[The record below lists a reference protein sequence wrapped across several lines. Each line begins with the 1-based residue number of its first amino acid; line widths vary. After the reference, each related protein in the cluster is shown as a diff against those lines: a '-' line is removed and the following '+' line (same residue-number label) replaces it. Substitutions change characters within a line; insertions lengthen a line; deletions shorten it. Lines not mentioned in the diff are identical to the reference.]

1 MIKSTIDLQQT
12 SLLSTAS
19 AANSKRRVAWSP
31 TTLSR
36 RGRPGCESD
45 NLPAPPP
52 SNTPTDMKTD
62 RIPGGLGNTGR
73 SQTLLGLKSKLLESS
88 QDHRPAASHQ
98 PQTCRSSTR
107 DNTGNMSRCLISPTE
122 VQSFIER
129 CMMAVGTKQHHARSL
144 AEVLVEGDHR
154 GHYSHGLN
162 RMDMYVKDIQSGIC
176 AKDGEPVVEKE
187 SAATA
192 LVDGKNLLGPVVGNF
207 CMNLAIKK
215 AKEVGVGWVVAHGS
229 NHYGIAG
236 YYAMQALKENMIG
249 MSFTNTSPLVV
260 PTRGKECTLGTNPL
274 SVAAPAKDGD
284 SFVLDMATSA
294 VALGKVELH
303 ERRGDP
309 IPEGWGCD
317 PQGKLTTDPKKVLKG
332 GGLVPI
338 GGCEATGG
346 YKGYGLGMMVE
357 VFCGILAGAQYSKH
371 VRTWKVTDRVANL
384 GQCFVAI
391 NPENFAPGFS
401 DRMSDLLS
409 IQRGLDP
416 ADADTPVLTAGDPE
430 RMNMKKC
437 EEMGGIPYHINVVNY
452 MNECAKRIGVSP
464 LLPCDKLISS

>member
-1 MIKSTIDLQQT
+1 
-12 SLLSTAS
+12 
-19 AANSKRRVAWSP
+19 
-31 TTLSR
+31 
-36 RGRPGCESD
+36 
-45 NLPAPPP
+45 
-52 SNTPTDMKTD
+52 
-62 RIPGGLGNTGR
+62 
-73 SQTLLGLKSKLLESS
+73 
-88 QDHRPAASHQ
+88 
-98 PQTCRSSTR
+98 
-107 DNTGNMSRCLISPTE
+107 MSRCLITKAE
-122 VQSFIER
+122 VQGFIER
-129 CMMAVGTKQHHARSL
+129 CMMAVGTKPHHARSL

-162 RMDMYVKDIQSGIC
+162 RMDMYVKDIQTGIC

-215 AKEVGVGWVVAHGS
+215 AKEVGIGWVVAHGS

-236 YYAMQALKENMIG
+236 YYSLQALKENMIG

-260 PTRGKECTLGTNPL
+260 PTRGKECTLGTNPI

-317 PQGKLTTDPKKVLKG
+317 SQGKLVTDPKRVLSG

-338 GGCEATGG
+338 GGSEATGG

-357 VFCGILAGAQYSKH
+357 VFCGILAGAQYSNKI
-371 VRTWKVTDRVANL
+371 RTWKVTDRVANL

-391 NPENFAPGFS
+391 NPENFAPGFN

-409 IQRGLDP
+409 IHRGMDP
-416 ADADTPVLTAGDPE
+416 ADPDSPVLAAGDPE

-452 MNECAKRIGVSP
+452 MNECATRIGVSP
-464 LLPCDKLISS
+464 LLPCDKLISV

>member
-1 MIKSTIDLQQT
+1 
-12 SLLSTAS
+12 
-19 AANSKRRVAWSP
+19 
-31 TTLSR
+31 
-36 RGRPGCESD
+36 
-45 NLPAPPP
+45 
-52 SNTPTDMKTD
+52 
-62 RIPGGLGNTGR
+62 
-73 SQTLLGLKSKLLESS
+73 
-88 QDHRPAASHQ
+88 
-98 PQTCRSSTR
+98 
-107 DNTGNMSRCLISPTE
+107 MSRCLISQAE
-122 VQSFIER
+122 VQSFVER
-129 CMMAVGTKQHHARSL
+129 CMTAVGTKPHHARSL
-144 AEVLVEGDHR
+144 AEVLVEGDRR

-187 SAATA
+187 TAATA
-192 LVDGKNLLGPVVGNF
+192 LVDGGNLLGPVVGNF

-215 AKEVGVGWVVAHGS
+215 AKEVGIGWVVAHGS

-249 MSFTNTSPLVV
+249 MSYTNTSPLVV

-294 VALGKVELH
+294 VALGKIELH
-303 ERRGDP
+303 DRRGDS

-317 PQGKLTTDPKKVLKG
+317 PQGKLTTDPGRVLKG

-338 GGCEATGG
+338 GGNEATGG

-357 VFCGILAGAQYSKH
+357 VFCGILAGAQYSRH
-371 VRTWKVTDRVANL
+371 VRTWKVTDREANL

-391 NPENFAPGFS
+391 NPDNFAPGFN

-416 ADADTPVLTAGDPE
+416 AEPGRPVLAAGDPE
-430 RMNMKKC
+430 RENMARC
-437 EEMGGIPYHINVVNY
+437 EEMGGIPYHLNVVNF
-452 MNECAKRIGVSP
+452 MNECAKKIGVNP
-464 LLPCDKLISS
+464 LLPCDKLISN

>member
-1 MIKSTIDLQQT
+1 
-12 SLLSTAS
+12 
-19 AANSKRRVAWSP
+19 
-31 TTLSR
+31 
-36 RGRPGCESD
+36 
-45 NLPAPPP
+45 
-52 SNTPTDMKTD
+52 
-62 RIPGGLGNTGR
+62 
-73 SQTLLGLKSKLLESS
+73 
-88 QDHRPAASHQ
+88 
-98 PQTCRSSTR
+98 
-107 DNTGNMSRCLISPTE
+107 MSRCLIPKAE
-122 VQSFIER
+122 VQGFIER
-129 CMMAVGTKQHHARSL
+129 CMTGVGTQPHHARSL

-162 RMDMYVKDIQSGIC
+162 RMDMYVKDIQTGIC
-176 AKDGEPVVEKE
+176 AKDGEPVVVNQT
-187 SAATA
+187 AATA

-207 CMNLAIKK
+207 CMKLALKK
-215 AKEVGVGWVVAHGS
+215 AKEAGIGWVVARGS

-260 PTRGKECTLGTNPL
+260 PTRGKECTLGTNPI
-274 SVAAPAKDGD
+274 SVAAPAKNGD

-303 ERRGDP
+303 ERRGDT

-317 PQGKLTTDPKKVLKG
+317 AQGKLTTDPKKVLSG

-338 GGCEATGG
+338 GGSEATGG

-357 VFCGILAGAQYSKH
+357 VFCGILAGAQYSNNI
-371 VRTWKVTDRVANL
+371 RTWKVTDRVANL

-391 NPENFAPGFS
+391 NPESFAPGFP

-409 IQRGLDP
+409 IQREMEP
-416 ADADTPVLTAGDPE
+416 AEPGTPVLAAGDPE

-452 MNECAKRIGVSP
+452 MNECAKRVGVSP
-464 LLPCDKLISS
+464 LLPCTNLISN

>member
-1 MIKSTIDLQQT
+1 MS
-12 SLLSTAS
+12 
-19 AANSKRRVAWSP
+19 
-31 TTLSR
+31 
-36 RGRPGCESD
+36 
-45 NLPAPPP
+45 
-52 SNTPTDMKTD
+52 
-62 RIPGGLGNTGR
+62 
-73 SQTLLGLKSKLLESS
+73 
-88 QDHRPAASHQ
+88 
-98 PQTCRSSTR
+98 
-107 DNTGNMSRCLISPTE
+107 NMSRCLISQVE
-122 VQSFIER
+122 VQNFIER

-162 RMDMYVKDIQSGIC
+162 RMDMYVKDIQTGIC

-215 AKEVGVGWVVAHGS
+215 AKEVGIGWVVAHGS

-260 PTRGKECTLGTNPL
+260 PTRGKECTLGTNPI

-317 PQGKLTTDPKKVLKG
+317 AQGKLTPDPKKVLSG

-338 GGCEATGG
+338 GGSEATGG

-357 VFCGILAGAQYSKH
+357 VFCGILAGAKYSKH

-409 IQRGLDP
+409 IQRGMDS
-416 ADADTPVLTAGDPE
+416 ADANTPVLTAGDPE

-437 EEMGGIPYHINVVNY
+437 EELGGIPYHINVVNY
-452 MNECAKRIGVSP
+452 MNECAKKIGASP
-464 LLPCDKLISS
+464 LLPCDKLVPI

>member
-1 MIKSTIDLQQT
+1 
-12 SLLSTAS
+12 
-19 AANSKRRVAWSP
+19 
-31 TTLSR
+31 
-36 RGRPGCESD
+36 
-45 NLPAPPP
+45 
-52 SNTPTDMKTD
+52 
-62 RIPGGLGNTGR
+62 
-73 SQTLLGLKSKLLESS
+73 
-88 QDHRPAASHQ
+88 
-98 PQTCRSSTR
+98 
-107 DNTGNMSRCLISPTE
+107 MSRCLITKAE

-129 CMMAVGTKQHHARSL
+129 CMMAVGTKPHHARSL

-162 RMDMYVKDIQSGIC
+162 RMDMYVKDIQTGIC

-187 SAATA
+187 TVATA
-192 LVDGKNLLGPVVGNF
+192 LVDGRNLLGPVVGNF

-215 AKEVGVGWVVAHGS
+215 AKEVGIGWVVAHGS

-236 YYAMQALKENMIG
+236 YYSMQALKENMIG
-249 MSFTNTSPLVV
+249 MSYTNTSPLVV
-260 PTRGKECTLGTNPL
+260 PTRGKECTLGTNPI

-294 VALGKVELH
+294 VALGKVELYD
-303 ERRGDP
+303 RRGDS

-317 PQGKLTTDPKKVLKG
+317 PQGKLSTDPSKVLKG

-338 GGCEATGG
+338 GGSEATGG

-357 VFCGILAGAQYSKH
+357 VFCGILAGAQYSRH

-391 NPENFAPGFS
+391 NPENFASGFN
-401 DRMSDLLS
+401 DRMADLMS

-416 ADADTPVLTAGDPE
+416 ADPDTPVLAAGDPE
-430 RMNMKKC
+430 RANMAKC
-437 EEMGGIPYHINVVNY
+437 EEMGGIPYHLNVVNF
-452 MNECAKRIGVSP
+452 MNDCAKKIGVNP
-464 LLPCDKLISS
+464 LLPCDKIISN

>member
-1 MIKSTIDLQQT
+1 MT
-12 SLLSTAS
+12 
-19 AANSKRRVAWSP
+19 
-31 TTLSR
+31 
-36 RGRPGCESD
+36 
-45 NLPAPPP
+45 
-52 SNTPTDMKTD
+52 
-62 RIPGGLGNTGR
+62 
-73 SQTLLGLKSKLLESS
+73 
-88 QDHRPAASHQ
+88 
-98 PQTCRSSTR
+98 
-107 DNTGNMSRCLISPTE
+107 RCLISQAE
-122 VQSFIER
+122 VQGFIER
-129 CMMAVGTKQHHARSL
+129 CMTAVGTKPHHARSL
-144 AEVLVEGDHR
+144 AEVLVEGDYR

-162 RMDMYVKDIQSGIC
+162 RLDMYMKDIHSKIC

-215 AKEVGVGWVVAHGS
+215 AKEVGIGWVVAHGS

-260 PTRGKECTLGTNPL
+260 PTRGKECTLGTNPI
-274 SVAAPAKDGD
+274 SVAAPAKNGD

-303 ERRGDP
+303 ERRGDT

-317 PQGKLTTDPKKVLKG
+317 AKGKLTEDPKRVLNG

-338 GGCEATGG
+338 GGSEATGG

-371 VRTWKVTDRVANL
+371 IRTWKVTDRVANL

-391 NPENFAPGFS
+391 NPENFAPGFT

-416 ADADTPVLTAGDPE
+416 ADPDAPVLTAGDPE
-430 RMNMKKC
+430 RMNMAKC
-437 EEMGGIPYHINVVNY
+437 VKMGGIPYHIKVVEH
-452 MNECAKRIGVSP
+452 MNKFAKDFHVSP
-464 LLPCDKLISS
+464 LLPCDKIISN

>member
-1 MIKSTIDLQQT
+1 
-12 SLLSTAS
+12 
-19 AANSKRRVAWSP
+19 
-31 TTLSR
+31 
-36 RGRPGCESD
+36 
-45 NLPAPPP
+45 
-52 SNTPTDMKTD
+52 
-62 RIPGGLGNTGR
+62 
-73 SQTLLGLKSKLLESS
+73 
-88 QDHRPAASHQ
+88 
-98 PQTCRSSTR
+98 
-107 DNTGNMSRCLISPTE
+107 MSRCLITKME

-129 CMMAVGTKQHHARSL
+129 CMVAVGTQPHHARSL

-176 AKDGEPVVEKE
+176 AKDGEPVVEKD
-187 SAATA
+187 SPATA

-236 YYAMQALKENMIG
+236 HYAMLALKENMIG

-260 PTRGKECTLGTNPL
+260 PTRGKECTLGTNPI
-274 SVAAPAKDGD
+274 SVAAPASNGD

-303 ERRGDP
+303 ERRGDT

-317 PQGKLTTDPKKVLKG
+317 PQGQLTTDPKRVLSG

-338 GGCEATGG
+338 GGSEATGG

-357 VFCGILAGAQYSKH
+357 MFCGILAGAQFSKF
-371 VRTWKVTDRVANL
+371 VRTWKVTDKVANL

-391 NPENFAPGFS
+391 NPDNFAPGFN
-401 DRMSDLLS
+401 DRMSKLLYVH
-409 IQRGLDP
+409 RGMEP
-416 ADADTPVLTAGDPE
+416 ADPEFPVLVAGDVE
-430 RMNMKKC
+430 RTHIQKC
-437 EEMGGIPYHINVVNY
+437 EELGGISYHLNVVNY
-452 MNECAKRIGVSP
+452 MNQCAEKIGVSP
-464 LLPCDKLISS
+464 LLPSDRLISE

>member
-1 MIKSTIDLQQT
+1 
-12 SLLSTAS
+12 
-19 AANSKRRVAWSP
+19 
-31 TTLSR
+31 
-36 RGRPGCESD
+36 
-45 NLPAPPP
+45 
-52 SNTPTDMKTD
+52 
-62 RIPGGLGNTGR
+62 
-73 SQTLLGLKSKLLESS
+73 
-88 QDHRPAASHQ
+88 
-98 PQTCRSSTR
+98 
-107 DNTGNMSRCLISPTE
+107 MSRCLISKAE
-122 VQSFIER
+122 VQGFIER

-144 AEVLVEGDHR
+144 AEVLVEGDYR

-215 AKEVGVGWVVAHGS
+215 AKEVGIGWVVAHGS

-236 YYAMQALKENMIG
+236 YYAMQALQENMIG

-260 PTRGKECTLGTNPL
+260 PTRGKECTLGTNPI
-274 SVAAPAKDGD
+274 SMAAPAKDGD

-317 PQGKLTTDPKKVLKG
+317 PQGKLTTDPKRVLRG

-338 GGCEATGG
+338 GGSEATGG

-357 VFCGILAGAQYSKH
+357 VFCGILAGAAFSKH

-391 NPENFAPGFS
+391 NPENFAPGFT
-401 DRMSDLLS
+401 DRMSDLMS
-409 IQRGLDP
+409 IHRGLDP
-416 ADADTPVLTAGDPE
+416 ADTDTPVLAPGDPE
-430 RMNMKKC
+430 RMNMDKC
-437 EEMGGIPYHINVVNY
+437 EEMGGIPYHINVINY
-452 MNECAKRIGVSP
+452 MNECAKKIGASP
-464 LLPCDKLISS
+464 LLPCDKLISN

>member
-1 MIKSTIDLQQT
+1 LF
-12 SLLSTAS
+12 LY
-19 AANSKRRVAWSP
+19 
-31 TTLSR
+31 
-36 RGRPGCESD
+36 
-45 NLPAPPP
+45 
-52 SNTPTDMKTD
+52 
-62 RIPGGLGNTGR
+62 
-73 SQTLLGLKSKLLESS
+73 
-88 QDHRPAASHQ
+88 
-98 PQTCRSSTR
+98 
-107 DNTGNMSRCLISPTE
+107 RCLISQAE
-122 VQSFIER
+122 VQAFIER
-129 CMMAVGTKQHHARSL
+129 CMVAVGTKPHHAHSL

-162 RMDMYVKDIQSGIC
+162 RMDMYVKDIRSGIC

-215 AKEVGVGWVVAHGS
+215 AKEVGIGWVVAHGS

-236 YYAMQALKENMIG
+236 YYAMQALKKNMI
-249 MSFTNTSPLVV
+249 NIVCKNLSPPDAVDFCLQ
-260 PTRGKECTLGTNPL
+260 CTLGTNPI
-274 SVAAPAKDGD
+274 SVAAPANDGD

-294 VALGKVELH
+294 VALGKIELH
-303 ERRGDP
+303 ERRKDP

-317 PQGKLTTDPKKVLKG
+317 PQGKLTTDPKKVLTG

-338 GGCEATGG
+338 GGNEDTGG

-371 VRTWKVTDRVANL
+371 IRTWKVTDRVANL

-391 NPENFAPGFS
+391 NPEMFAPGFS

-409 IQRGLDP
+409 IQRNMEP
-416 ADADTPVLTAGDPE
+416 ADPNLPVLAAGDTE

-437 EEMGGIPYHINVVNY
+437 EELGGISYHINVVNY
-452 MNECAKRIGVSP
+452 MVRAERGGAVHTP
-464 LLPCDKLISS
+464 LLPCDRLLSS

>member
-1 MIKSTIDLQQT
+1 M
-12 SLLSTAS
+12 
-19 AANSKRRVAWSP
+19 
-31 TTLSR
+31 
-36 RGRPGCESD
+36 
-45 NLPAPPP
+45 
-52 SNTPTDMKTD
+52 
-62 RIPGGLGNTGR
+62 
-73 SQTLLGLKSKLLESS
+73 SS
-88 QDHRPAASHQ
+88 
-98 PQTCRSSTR
+98 
-107 DNTGNMSRCLISPTE
+107 CLISQAE

-129 CMMAVGTKQHHARSL
+129 CMMAVGTQPHHAHSL

-176 AKDGEPVVEKE
+176 AKDGEPVVKKE
-187 SAATA
+187 TAATA

-215 AKEVGVGWVVAHGS
+215 AEDVGIGWVVAHGS

-236 YYAMQALKENMIG
+236 YYAMQALKKNLIG
-249 MSFTNTSPLVV
+249 MAFTNTSPLVV
-260 PTRGKECTLGTNPL
+260 PTRGKECTLGTNPI
-274 SVAAPAKDGD
+274 SVAAPANDGD

-294 VALGKVELH
+294 VALGKIELH
-303 ERRGDP
+303 DRRKDP

-317 PQGKLTTDPKKVLKG
+317 PQGKLTTDPKKVVNG

-338 GGCEATGG
+338 GGNEETGG

-371 VRTWKVTDRVANL
+371 IRTWKVTDRVANL

-391 NPENFAPGFS
+391 NPEMFAPGFS
-401 DRMSDLLS
+401 NRMSDLLS
-409 IQRGLDP
+409 IHRNMERADP
-416 ADADTPVLTAGDPE
+416 NLPVLTAGDPE

-437 EEMGGIPYHINVVNY
+437 EEMGGIPYHINVVNF
-452 MNECAKRIGVSP
+452 MNDCAKNVGVSK
-464 LLPCDKLISS
+464 LLPCDRLVSN

>member
-1 MIKSTIDLQQT
+1 ISLTWT
-12 SLLSTAS
+12 SH
-19 AANSKRRVAWSP
+19 V
-31 TTLSR
+31 
-36 RGRPGCESD
+36 
-45 NLPAPPP
+45 
-52 SNTPTDMKTD
+52 
-62 RIPGGLGNTGR
+62 
-73 SQTLLGLKSKLLESS
+73 
-88 QDHRPAASHQ
+88 
-98 PQTCRSSTR
+98 
-107 DNTGNMSRCLISPTE
+107 E

-129 CMMAVGTKQHHARSL
+129 CMTAVGTKQHHARSL

-162 RMDMYVKDIQSGIC
+162 RMDMYVKDVQTGIC

-192 LVDGKNLLGPVVGNF
+192 LVDGQNLLGPVVGNF

-215 AKEVGVGWVVAHGS
+215 AKEVGIGWVVAHSS

-260 PTRGKECTLGTNPL
+260 PTRAKECTLGTNPM

-317 PQGKLTTDPKKVLKG
+317 PQGKLTTDPKRVLTG

-338 GGCEATGG
+338 GGSEATGG

-357 VFCGILAGAQYSKH
+357 VFCGILAGAQYSKYI
-371 VRTWKVTDRVANL
+371 RTWKVTDRVANL

-409 IQRGLDP
+409 IHRNLDP
-416 ADADTPVLTAGDPE
+416 SDPDTPVIAAGDPE
-430 RMNMKKC
+430 RMNIKKC
-437 EEMGGIPYHINVVNY
+437 EDMGGIPYHISVVKY
-452 MNECAKRIGVSP
+452 MNECAKNIGVKP
-464 LLPCDKLISS
+464 LLPCDKIVSN